1 LQRASAR
8 HSGRDLER
16 RRDAGLVEGG
26 NGGLGGG
33 VRTECEPGW
42 MRDCYGGPSST
53 ANVGACVVGSERCN
67 DDGSDWDACMEEVLS
82 AMELPTPQGETPV
95 DEDCNR

>member
-1 LQRASAR
+1 MPLIDLYPETREQDRHAR
-8 HSGRDLER
+8 WL
-16 RRDAGLVEGG
+16 L
-26 NGGLGGG
+26 L
-33 VRTECEPGW
+33 
-42 MRDCYGGPSST
+42 
-53 ANVGACVVGSERCN
+53 VGACVVGSERCN